1 MRMRTGAPALA
12 AAGLV
17 CAVLVTLVALGG
29 RGDEGQRVALEDPT
43 VTTGDLNADKWRN
56 SIKDLWAKPL
66 GMGVPQPGYKK
77 KSAIVPS
84 LVLNM
89 PMQDKWSHDPNP
101 HMVASMSA
109 SMRRMTVR
117 RQNLWT
123 KGPNL
128 TKGIDPDT
136 KTFIESGF
144 VPDKI
149 PLLGNA

>member
-1 MRMRTGAPALA
+1 MRTGAPALA

-89 PMQDKWSHDPNP
+89 PMQAPSRPLP
-101 HMVASMSA
+101 HPLRPRCLTQPAS
-109 SMRRMTVR
+109 
-117 RQNLWT
+117 
-123 KGPNL
+123 KGLLAGRSVSPA
-128 TKGIDPDT
+128 TCVS
-136 KTFIESGF
+136 FCSGA
-144 VPDKI
+144 
-149 PLLGNA
+149 PLSDADVETWG